1 MSSPRKY
8 SHSSTTVKVHV
19 DPEELQ
25 LKYLAATRGFTSTAW
40 KLLQTLGTLQGYEP
54 KPEHIQVFLDSVSR
68 CKTALERS
76 TLIILGEGVFRF
88 DPSEAF
94 DAVETLMLERM
105 HALDG
110 GRR

>member
-1 MSSPRKY
+1 MPSRQKY
-8 SHSSTTVKVHV
+8 SQRTPAVKVHV
-19 DPEELQ
+19 DPEKMH

-40 KLLQTLGTLQGYEP
+40 KLLQTLGALQDYEP

-76 TLIILGEGVFRF
+76 TLITLGEEVFRF

-94 DAVETLMLERM
+94 DTVETLMLERM

-110 GRR
+110 GRS